1 MKRFL
6 LCCAVILIA
15 SVCAFAQ
22 NTSLPAFDTIFE
34 GGDHE
39 VAARLLTWYNAAM
52 IFITYFVTY
61 VSSKIPFLNQISN
74 KAWRAAV
81 IATLISAVFY
91 RLGADGLGV
100 AVGFLT
106 VLNPYELFM
115 KPTIGKTPDQ
125 TGAKP
130 AQGEDDDI
138 PFA

>member
-1 MKRFL
+1 MKRIL
-6 LCCAVILIA
+6 LCCAVLLIA
-15 SVCAFAQ
+15 SVFAFAQ
-22 NTSLPAFDTIFE
+22 DTSLPPFDTIFE

-39 VAARLLTWYNAAM
+39 VAARLITWYNALM
-52 IFITYFVTY
+52 IFVTYFVTY
-61 VSSKIPFLNQISN
+61 VSSKIPVLNQISN

-81 IATLISAVFY
+81 IATLIGAVFY

-115 KPTIGKTPDQ
+115 KPTIGATPDQ
-125 TGAKP
+125 PGAQP
-130 AQGEDDDI
+130 AQDDEDDN